1 MRLIVPSVRKLL
13 PTLLDDEDASFE
25 NDSDSGYQGSCDGYL
40 IGADGN
46 GFPTLVCNCWTGNI
60 KKAPPLSLKRPPL
73 NFLKRPPLQNC
84 PGLLLLYEN
93 ILN

>member
-1 MRLIVPSVRKLL
+1 MRLIVLSVRKLL

-46 GFPTLVCNCWTGNI
+46 GFPTLVYNCWTGNI
-60 KKAPPLSLKRPPL
+60 KKAPLKFFKKAPPPKL
-73 NFLKRPPLQNC
+73 
-84 PGLLLLYEN
+84 PGTITIIRKYN
-93 ILN
+93 

>member
-1 MRLIVPSVRKLL
+1 MRLIVLSVRKLL

-46 GFPTLVCNCWTGNI
+46 GFPTLVCNC
-60 KKAPPLSLKRPPL
+60 
-73 NFLKRPPLQNC
+73 
-84 PGLLLLYEN
+84 
-93 ILN
+93 